1 MPRSRRHAR
10 MFKVAGSLAL
20 IALLAACS
28 SQGANQSARRET
40 ARYVAHARADYVP
53 PGPPEDPWGPHIRE
67 AALRFDVPETWIR
80 SVMRVESGGS
90 QYRNGQLV
98 TSNAGAMGL
107 MQVMPG
113 TFDELR
119 SRYNLGDDPFDPHE
133 NILAGTAY
141 IREMY
146 DIYGAPGFS
155 PPTTRAP
162 IASTIT

>member
-1 MPRSRRHAR
+1 MP
-10 MFKVAGSLAL
+10 G
-20 IALLAACS
+20 
-28 SQGANQSARRET
+28 GET

-146 DIYGAPGFS
+146 DIYGAPGFLAAYNAG
-155 PPTTRAP
+155 PNRPRRLPDQQPRPARRDPTLRCDDRA
-162 IASTIT
+162 